1 MRERPVTAADTD
13 ERDATTDDAGAVER
27 APLTS
32 SRRWIIGIAVAFAVL
47 CAIYVAAV
55 LTTAGQA
62 HENAALRGADQVSP
76 RRVVSADAV
85 LGGITVGSLAVMTLV
100 VGLIGLARR
109 RVDLAVAGVGVIV
122 AGQVVT
128 QSLKR
133 FILPRPDLVEASPLY
148 VHNTL
153 PSGHTTIAMTV
164 LFALI
169 LVIPYRWRGITLLFA
184 LPWAMSI
191 GAYTVMAK
199 WHRVSDTIAA
209 DAVSFL
215 LACAASWWLTR
226 RIAVVHH
233 PDGVYHGRQILFGI
247 VAAFVA
253 VVTALGVLLWL
264 IPVFRGTDFRVAD
277 PTSDY
282 TAYLGGHAMAASC
295 SGIAALAFWALW
307 HRLDAAKSDHLD
319 WDLLESDRQDDHP
332 APVAGTATAPE

>member
-1 MRERPVTAADTD
+1 MPVTTDATD
-13 ERDATTDDAGAVER
+13 ERDSTTDATVTSGR

-32 SRRWIIGIAVAFAVL
+32 SRRWIIGVGVALAVL
-47 CAIYVAAV
+47 CAIYIAAV

-76 RRVVSADAV
+76 ERVVSANTI
-85 LGGITVGSLAVMTLV
+85 LGAITVVSLGVMTLV
-100 VGLIGLARR
+100 VGVIGLIRR

-122 AGQVVT
+122 AGQIVT
-128 QSLKR
+128 QPLKR
-133 FILPRPDLVEASPLY
+133 VILPRPDLVDVNAFY
-148 VHNTL
+148 AHNTL

-169 LVIPYRWRGITLLFA
+169 LVVPYRWRGITLLFA

-226 RIAVVHH
+226 RGAVVHH
-233 PDGVYHGRQILFGI
+233 PDGVYHGRQILFGV
-247 VAAFVA
+247 VAAFVV
-253 VVTALGVLLWL
+253 VVTALGVLLW
-264 IPVFRGTDFRVAD
+264 IVPVFRGTDFLVPDRVN
-277 PTSDY
+277 DY
-282 TAYLGGHAMAASC
+282 TAYLGGHAMAAGC

-307 HRLDAAKSDHLD
+307 HRLDAAPSDHLD
-319 WDLLESDRQDDHP
+319 WGRP
-332 APVAGTATAPE
+332 RTTAGEATISG